1 MAAWGKSTSPPSVQR
16 SVNMNIAATLPFR
29 LPQPTLG
36 IAASAP
42 QEPTTRGAPIFRY
55 SSGSSDVLHALLEY
69 RVTPFRVL
77 VEHSKGA
84 LQIKN
89 EIQSLPGERTQGC
102 AL

>member
-1 MAAWGKSTSPPSVQR
+1 LGQINLSTVGSAFSQYEHR
-16 SVNMNIAATLPFR
+16 SDTPVPFATTNVRNCRIGP
-29 LPQPTLG
+29 
-36 IAASAP
+36 A
-42 QEPTTRGAPIFRY
+42 GADHPGPPIFRY